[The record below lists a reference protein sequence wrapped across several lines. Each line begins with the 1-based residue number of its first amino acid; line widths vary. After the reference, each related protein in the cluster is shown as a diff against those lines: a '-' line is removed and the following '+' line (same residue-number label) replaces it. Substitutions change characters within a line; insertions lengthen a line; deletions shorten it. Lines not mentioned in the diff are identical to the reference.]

1 MALRPR
7 TSGSRGSSGGWT
19 ATVAAPVGSDSTWA
33 VERVTL
39 SVGTSLND
47 ATRNAWREVRALIS
61 DTGLRRVIDQ
71 ELR

>member
-1 MALRPR
+1 M
-7 TSGSRGSSGGWT
+7 
-19 ATVAAPVGSDSTWA
+19 AAPVGSDSTWA